1 MVLSITFQAKDEGLR
16 AIDAL
21 RKHYAFSNRRIKKVK
36 FQGYF
41 KLNGVEAYLVVP
53 VKAGDIALICDD
65 KSLTNEIS
73 LKESAKPYIV
83 HVANW
88 FVAANKKAN
97 MLTHPNF
104 WQKETALTK
113 IISEQELHLVNR
125 LDKDSSGL
133 VLLATSAHAHSV
145 LTQIELEKYYLTI
158 VHGDMPEMNF
168 GEEFVPNYEL
178 KKLQAHLAKGLLPN
192 LGCNNCTNA
201 ANDICISVDKACAA
215 NGSAC
220 AANEIACA
228 ANGSACAA
236 DEIACAEACNTSASN
251 GTAVGGAYS
260 STSNSSSTASSC
272 NSNNS
277 NGVGPSTLHST
288 RVNYCAFPIC
298 RREASILER
307 RISLEQGKSSITLFR
322 KLAYNQEHN
331 ISLLLCK
338 LLTGRTHQIR
348 LHCMSMG
355 HPLVGESLYDLAN
368 LAEMAKLG
376 FTERAL
382 SFKAEIPAYERL
394 RLDNLRFSDNPLKT
408 ADYKAYLVN
417 LLKLDEARLMN
428 STLENCL
435 QTITTS
441 AAFKNINRLNLELPR
456 QALHAWGLTFLNPV
470 NYPNNQSDDYYSL
483 FAHLQPDMATFS
495 KKYFPQAYYL
505 IEDFQAKNI
514 HYPKV

>member
-21 RKHYAFSNRRIKKVK
+21 RKHYAFSNRRIKKIK

-41 KLNGVEAYLVVP
+41 KLNGVDAYLVVP

-73 LKESAKPYIV
+73 LKEAAKPYIV

-145 LTQIELEKYYLTI
+145 LTQIKLEKYYLTI

-168 GEEFVPNYEL
+168 GEEFVPNYE
-178 KKLQAHLAKGLLPN
+178 KEKLQAHLDEGLLPN

-201 ANDICISVDKACAA
+201 AHDIGSSVD
-215 NGSAC
+215 NAC
-220 AANEIACA
+220 AANESACVA
-228 ANGSACAA
+228 DESACAA
-236 DEIACAEACNTSASN
+236 ACNTSASSN
-251 GTAVGGAYS
+251 
-260 STSNSSSTASSC
+260 TSNSSSTASMR

-277 NGVGPSTLHST
+277 NGVGSSMFHST

-307 RISLEQGKSSITLFR
+307 RISSEQGKSSITLFR
-322 KLAYNQEHN
+322 KLAYNQQHN
-331 ISLLLCK
+331 ISLVLCK

-368 LAEMAKLG
+368 LAEMAKLS

-382 SFKAEIPAYERL
+382 SFKAEIPAYERI

-428 STLENCL
+428 SSLENCL
-435 QTITTS
+435 KVITTS

>member
-21 RKHYAFSNRRIKKVK
+21 RKHYAFSNRRIKKIK

-41 KLNGVEAYLVVP
+41 KLNGVDAYLVVP

-65 KSLTNEIS
+65 KSLSNEIS
-73 LKESAKPYIV
+73 LKDIAKPYIV

-145 LTQIELEKYYLTI
+145 LTQIKLEKYYLTI

-168 GEEFVPNYEL
+168 GEEFVPDYEK
-178 KKLQAHLAKGLLPN
+178 KKLQAHLAEGLLPS
-192 LGCNNCTNA
+192 LGCNDCPKA
-201 ANDICISVDKACAA
+201 AHDIGISVDNACAA
-215 NGSAC
+215 NENACAANESAC
-220 AANEIACA
+220 AANE
-228 ANGSACAA
+228 SACAA
-236 DEIACAEACNTSASN
+236 TCNTSASN
-251 GTAVGGAYS
+251 STTVACASS
-260 STSNSSSTASSC
+260 STSNSSSIASMR

-277 NGVGPSTLHST
+277 NGVGSSTFHST

-331 ISLLLCK
+331 ISLVLCK

-368 LAEMAKLG
+368 LAEMAKLS

-428 STLENCL
+428 SSLENCL
-435 QTITTS
+435 QVITTS
-441 AAFKNINRLNLELPR
+441 NAFKSINMLNLELPR

-483 FAHLQPDMATFS
+483 FAPLQPDMATFS
-495 KKYFPQAYYL
+495 KKYFPHAYAL
-505 IEDFQAKNI
+505 IQDFQALNS
-514 HYPKV
+514 HYPRV